1 MKTKKIVLLL
11 ITGLVVVLGTNY
23 IYSEYFDNRFPD
35 PPPDVPLDLSG
46 DMNEKETSKKS
57 YNSNVKPFN
66 TVKTRISGESKYA
79 VQKLLGKPNKV
90 LSSQMYSNWSVL
102 IYYRKVRDEFD
113 NDKVKHLAVWI
124 ERDNRLNSK
133 VTKVKCVSPNSYL
146 RVATSKIKLP

>member
-11 ITGLVVVLGTNY
+11 ITGLVIVLGTNY
-23 IYSEYFDNRFPD
+23 IYSEYFDNRFPEA
-35 PPPDVPLDLSG
+35 PNIRLDLSG
-46 DMNEKETSKKS
+46 DMNEKETPKKS
-57 YNSNVKPFN
+57 YNSNIKLFN
-66 TVKTRISGESKYA
+66 TVKTRIFGESKYA

-113 NDKVKHLAVWI
+113 NDEVKHLAVWI
-124 ERDNRLNSK
+124 ERDNYLNSK

-146 RVATSKIKLP
+146 RVGTSKIKLP